1 MRSGPGDPDGRTLSG
16 QQQHHTERIF
26 SVHELGEPLG
36 TLFSG
41 LLLLRE
47 GSRPAGSCALG
58 RRWNEDVFLVPVQT
72 QMLAEAGLQGAA
84 RSGTAAVV
92 LHPGGEADP
101 ARLALVFALHLG
113 ALRCRDPHPVRPCVI
128 SVFPPYLPG
137 RHLVRVPHLIAVRP
151 WWCRTIEDHALWEVM
166 TADDARAWLGGP
178 LPEQE
183 KRLLIEQK
191 LPGLLALRSHARAGR
206 LPRSDAGRRVA
217 ELLTRRYLSIRMVYQ
232 HLELFLDLL
241 ADVAPEQRS

>member
-1 MRSGPGDPDGRTLSG
+1 MSG
-16 QQQHHTERIF
+16 QQQHNTERIF
-26 SVHELGEPLG
+26 RVHELGEPLG

-47 GSRPAGSCALG
+47 GSRPAGSRALG
-58 RRWNEDVFLVPVQT
+58 RRWNEDVFLVPAQT
-72 QMLAEAGLQGAA
+72 QTLAEAGIRGAA

-92 LHPGGEADP
+92 LHTGGEADP
-101 ARLALVFALHLG
+101 ARLALIFALHLG
-113 ALRCRDPHPVRPCVI
+113 ALRCRDPHPVRPCVT
-128 SVFPPYLPG
+128 SVFPPHLPG
-137 RHLVRVPHLIAVRP
+137 SHLVRVPHLLAVRL
-151 WWCRTIEDHALWEVM
+151 WCRTIEDHALWEVM

-206 LPRSDAGRRVA
+206 LPPSDAGRRVA
-217 ELLTRRYLSIRMVYQ
+217 ELLTRRYISIRMVYQ
-232 HLELFLDLL
+232 HIDLFLDLL
-241 ADVAPEQRS
+241 ADVASEQRS